1 MRVLVVE
8 DDPMIASGVRLA
20 LTRAGHAVEWCADGK
35 TAQEMLS
42 KAGVDLV
49 VLDLGLPMQDGY
61 QVLTR
66 LRAGGSKTAVLILSA
81 RDALKDRVKGLDLG
95 ADDYLT
101 KPFELEELL
110 ARVRVLERRQ
120 RSPQAPKCLTV
131 AQLTIN
137 LEAPDVSWGE
147 ETVSLPRREW
157 MLLKLLMENPSR
169 VYSRSQI
176 QDVLYGPG
184 EGCESN
190 AIDVHVHHLRKK
202 ISGDVVETVRGLGY
216 RFGLTK

>member
-20 LTRAGHAVEWCADGK
+20 LTRVGHDVQWCADGK
-35 TAQEMLS
+35 TAEDVLS
-42 KAGVDLV
+42 KGETDLV

-66 LRAGGSKTAVLILSA
+66 LRSSGSSIGVLILSA

-101 KPFELEELL
+101 KPFELEEFL
-110 ARVRVLERRQ
+110 ARIRALERR
-120 RSPQAPKCLTV
+120 RGPQQSKQLSI
-131 AQLTIN
+131 AQLTLD
-137 LEAPDVSWGE
+137 LEAPSASWKGE
-147 ETVSLPRREW
+147 SIALPRRAW
-157 MLLKLLMENPSR
+157 VLLKLLMENPNR
-169 VYSRSQI
+169 VYSRDQI
-176 QDVLYGPG
+176 QDALYGPG

-190 AIDVHVHHLRKK
+190 AVDVHVHHLRKK
-202 ISGDVVETVRGLGY
+202 IDADVVETVRGLGY
-216 RFGLTK
+216 RFGLSA